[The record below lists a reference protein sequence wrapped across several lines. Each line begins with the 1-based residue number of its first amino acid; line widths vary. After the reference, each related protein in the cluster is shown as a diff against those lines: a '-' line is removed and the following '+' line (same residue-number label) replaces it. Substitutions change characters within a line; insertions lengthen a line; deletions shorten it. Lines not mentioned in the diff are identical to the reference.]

1 MASFQWQLLQRW
13 LGRSRSLYRKL
24 QRLQGQGRSAT
35 AAGFTLVELLVT
47 VIISSVIMITL
58 LSLVVELVSTNRR
71 ELARNETQRDMGIA
85 AEYISN
91 ELREAVY
98 VYTGECLRGEGV
110 EGGAA
115 PCPGLFSDNGLD
127 APEGAVPLIAF
138 WKLDPVP
145 SPCTA
150 TECDQYRIS
159 GRTYTLVVYFLDT
172 RNRRRDDLPPDPR
185 RIWQGQARIVRGE
198 VRRFNAVGVATNA
211 YRDPTE
217 EGTSFRSW
225 PGGEAVAFSGP
236 LEVLVDFADAT
247 PDARE
252 TATCPAGYKITP
264 DAESLADAEK
274 ADGEGSF
281 ANVRSIYA
289 CVRDDAAGAVA
300 GQEQQVFN
308 QKVVLFVRGN
318 PQGRYGLDRAFC
330 EKQALQATLRDEENA
345 CKLPVVKTEV
355 QNRGVANKRG
365 SSL

>member
-1 MASFQWQLLQRW
+1 MASFQWRLLQRW

-24 QRLQGQGRSAT
+24 QGLQGQGRSAP

-47 VIISSVIMITL
+47 VIISSVIVITL

-71 ELARNETQRDMGIA
+71 ELARSETQRDMGIA

-98 VYTGECLRGEGV
+98 VYTGECLS
-110 EGGAA
+110 GGIQGSAA
-115 PCPGLFSDNGLD
+115 PCPGLFDGAGGLT
-127 APEGAVPLIAF
+127 APNNSIPLIAF
-138 WKLDPVP
+138 WKLEPVP

-150 TECDQYRIS
+150 AECEDYRIS
-159 GRTYTLVVYFLDT
+159 GRTYTLVVYFLSTD
-172 RNRRRDDLPPDPR
+172 NPNG
-185 RIWQGQARIVRGE
+185 IWQGQARITRGE
-198 VRRFNAVGVATNA
+198 IPRFQANGTASTP
-211 YRDPTE
+211 YQDPTA
-217 EGTSFRSW
+217 EGSSFRNWSS
-225 PGGEAVAFSGP
+225 PTAVNFGGREFSP
-236 LEVLVDFADAT
+236 EVLVDFADAT
-247 PDARE
+247 PDDRE

-264 DAESLADAEK
+264 DGGALTGD
-274 ADGEGSF
+274 F
-281 ANVRSIYA
+281 ANLRSIYA

-318 PQGRYGLDRAFC
+318 PEGRYGLDRAFC
-330 EKQALQATLRDEENA
+330 EKESLKATLRDEDNA